1 MYQRVQ
7 RNVSI
12 VYRGTSRKPDKQKQP
27 DEELKYFAHHDLAVD
42 KYWNELMQAL
52 TEDENLRIRKTEINE
67 LKKTDI
73 VEFMGNVRYFEE
85 RMDERLKS
93 FNDLKNKHA

>member
-1 MYQRVQ
+1 
-7 RNVSI
+7 
-12 VYRGTSRKPDKQKQP
+12 
-27 DEELKYFAHHDLAVD
+27 
-42 KYWNELMQAL
+42 MQAL